1 MDIKIVEPNKNNLK
15 KIYYWKFLEEK
26 QEAKKWNGPYI
37 EELKLAEEK
46 YINMILK
53 KDKLDEKIFQDMI
66 IEFQEKPIGTLNA
79 HWFDEKAKALEIG
92 IVLYDSNLWGLKIGS
107 LVFKEWINMLFEKT
121 SANRI
126 GISTWSGNYR
136 MIKLAKKLNM
146 KEEAK
151 IREARIV
158 NGEYYDAIKMGIL
171 KKEWKDFL
179 KNTH

>member
-1 MDIKIVEPNKNNLK
+1 
-15 KIYYWKFLEEK
+15 
-26 QEAKKWNGPYI
+26 
-37 EELKLAEEK
+37 
-46 YINMILK
+46 
-53 KDKLDEKIFQDMI
+53 
-66 IEFQEKPIGTLNA
+66 
-79 HWFDEKAKALEIG
+79 
-92 IVLYDSNLWGLKIGS
+92 
-107 LVFKEWINMLFEKT
+107 MLFEKT